1 MTPQINDFDRFY
13 FDRVGAHRQPYSR
26 ETLWDK
32 LHWPGVTLSI
42 AIVVI
47 SILCKIYAPETT
59 LDAIITSAGNILLES
74 LVVIL
79 PGRVIFFI
87 DRRMHPSQPMNDP
100 TTHAA
105 KSDAVRRILGM
116 DQPGGM
122 MASVFQAR
130 TRALSVTGSVFG
142 MKVESERPPGLG
154 NIDNS
159 CYQNSVLQGL
169 SALDSLPDYL
179 STCVRSL
186 DATQGDKDM
195 AQTLSTLIADLNDLS
210 NNGRTL
216 WTPRLLKSMSSWT
229 QQDAQEYYSRILDD
243 IDKGMAKAAQ
253 AARPNTGLESEPA
266 VKDDTTASQHSD
278 DSGYQSASS
287 NSKLSDMKLVRNPLE
302 GLLAQRVSC
311 TQCGHSDGISMIPF
325 NCLTLSLGLDKQQHD
340 LYERLD
346 SYTNVE
352 EIDGV
357 ECPKCTLLKAQ
368 RLLTKLLEKMQ
379 QSNMPE
385 GQLTEPTRRLE
396 AVELAL
402 EEDNFDEKTLHE
414 TCKIPSSGKMT
425 STKTKQIVVARP
437 PHSLVIHVNRSVFDP
452 STFDMIKNSAPVQ
465 FPMTL
470 DLGPWCLGSS
480 GKGGKPSDEEEQW
493 HTAATSS
500 MVAGDVS
507 PSRLSGPIYELRA
520 AVTHYGRHENGHY
533 ICYRKYPRYNPNS
546 EGTSGTGSDAGE
558 QAPDDSKPTGEIVD
572 SGGDTESPGHGADK
586 ATEDEE
592 DAQASA
598 PDADEADAEYGQAT
612 TSEKARDAG
621 WWRLSDHNVSK
632 VDDETVMSLSPGVFM
647 LFYECVDPS
656 MILDA
661 EESEDEAQEGADTE
675 IDEPAAAATPAET
688 DVSEIDTSVSRIDD
702 EETVASTVVSTPA
715 PDGKV

>member
-1 MTPQINDFDRFY
+1 MTPQQTEFEHFYNDH
-13 FDRVGAHRQPYSR
+13 VGARRQPYLR

-32 LHWPGVTLSI
+32 LHWSGVTVSL
-42 AIVVI
+42 AVVFV
-47 SILCKIYAPETT
+47 SVLCKIYAPETT
-59 LDAIITSAGNILLES
+59 LDAIVTSAGNILLES
-74 LVVIL
+74 LVFIL
-79 PGRVIFFI
+79 PGRLLFFI
-87 DRRMHPSQPMNDP
+87 DRRMHGSQPMSDSA
-100 TTHAA
+100 THAA
-105 KSDAVRRILGM
+105 KSDAMRRILGM
-116 DQPGGM
+116 DRPGGM

-130 TRALSVTGSVFG
+130 SRALSVTGSVFG
-142 MKVESERPPGLG
+142 MKLDSDKPPGLG

-169 SALDSLPDYL
+169 SALDSLPEYL
-179 STCVRSL
+179 STCVRNL
-186 DATQGDKDM
+186 EATHSDRDM
-195 AQTLSTLIADLNDLS
+195 AQTLQTLIADLNDLS

-229 QQDAQEYYSRILDD
+229 QQDAQEYFSRILDD
-243 IDKGMAKAAQ
+243 IDKGVAKAVQ
-253 AARPNTGLESEPA
+253 AARPTTGLEGEASAKDETVGSE
-266 VKDDTTASQHSD
+266 HSD

-287 NSKLSDMKLVRNPLE
+287 NPKLSDMKLVRNPLE
-302 GLLAQRVSC
+302 GLLAQRVAC

-325 NCLTLSLGLDKQQHD
+325 NCLTLSLGLDKERHD

-352 EIDGV
+352 AIDGV

-368 RLLTKLLEKMQ
+368 RLLTKLVERMQEGKMPAEQ
-379 QSNMPE
+379 IA
-385 GQLTEPTRRLE
+385 EPARRLE

-402 EEDNFDEKTLHE
+402 EEDDFEEKTLHE
-414 TCKIPSSGKMT
+414 TCKIPSQGKVT

-437 PHSLVIHVNRSVFDP
+437 PQSLAIHVNRSVFDP

-480 GKGGKPSDEEEQW
+480 GKSGKLPNDDEEQW
-493 HTAATSS
+493 HTGATSS

-533 ICYRKYPRYNPNS
+533 ICYRKYPRSDPNS
-546 EGTSGTGSDAGE
+546 EAASATASDAGE
-558 QAPDDSKPTGEIVD
+558 DVPESVDDTIDDDEAATPQ
-572 SGGDTESPGHGADK
+572 SPSD
-586 ATEDEE
+586 TEDEP
-592 DAQASA
+592 DAQDTKRKSA
-598 PDADEADAEYGQAT
+598 AA
-612 TSEKARDAG
+612 EKAPEAG

-632 VDDETVMSLSPGVFM
+632 VDDETVLSLSPGVFM

-661 EESEDEAQEGADTE
+661 DEPEDMQDAAAAAANTSSPADTE
-675 IDEPAAAATPAET
+675 VEVDPAAATDT
-688 DVSEIDTSVSRIDD
+688 DVSEIDT
-702 EETVASTVVSTPA
+702 VASTVGDDETLPSTVESTPA
-715 PDGKV
+715 PDEKP